1 MGGGKGSSGGSTTTV
16 QKADPWE
23 GQQPYLVGGI
33 HINGVPIAGTFYEAN
48 KLYQNGQLAPE
59 YYPGQTVADQS
70 PWTQQALQMQA
81 DRAQNGS
88 GVINSATDAIQD
100 IMSGSGISGNQGL
113 QTLNKMASAS
123 DSNPYLDAMYN
134 RANNKA
140 QASLN
145 ANFSKAGRYGSG
157 AHEAASADAANNL
170 ATQLY
175 GEAYDSDQN
184 RRLSAAEGAGQL
196 YNQGVGQQILG
207 ANAAQSLGN
216 QAYTDSAALS
226 EAGGIMDDYNQ
237 QKINADIDRYNYNAQ
252 RPLSALSAYNQLI
265 QGNYGGTSTSTGKQ
279 SGGSNTLGSVLGS
292 GLTGY
297 GIGAGLSGLAG
308 TAALTSPW
316 ALGGAALGG
325 LLGLL

>member
-1 MGGGKGSSGGSTTTV
+1 
-16 QKADPWE
+16 
-23 GQQPYLVGGI
+23 
-33 HINGVPIAGTFYEAN
+33 
-48 KLYQNGQLAPE
+48 
-59 YYPGQTVADQS
+59 
-70 PWTQQALQMQA
+70 
-81 DRAQNGS
+81 
-88 GVINSATDAIQD
+88 
-100 IMSGSGISGNQGL
+100 MSGSGISGNQGL

-279 SGGSNTLGSVLGS
+279 SGGSNTLGNVAG
-292 GLTGY
+292 
-297 GIGAGLSGLAG
+297 GALAG
-308 TAALTSPW
+308 GGIASLLGASNPWIAAAS
-316 ALGGAALGG
+316 GLGG